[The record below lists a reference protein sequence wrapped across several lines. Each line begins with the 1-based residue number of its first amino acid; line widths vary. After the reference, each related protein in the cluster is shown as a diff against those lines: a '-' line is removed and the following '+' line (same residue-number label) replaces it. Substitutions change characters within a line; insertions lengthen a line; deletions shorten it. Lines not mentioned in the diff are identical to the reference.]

1 MIPMANADTQ
11 SLLEWLLDLLKDPAA
26 RADLLDDP
34 NRYLDIHG
42 FGDVDSRDLYDALCL
57 AADNDR
63 GHSDHNDHGNH
74 YPPPKHYNNHE
85 DAGHYLKSYITNNYT
100 YVDDRDTNVDNS
112 IHQKIDTDGGDFD
125 QNIDNHSVTASGDG
139 AIAAGGDIRDST
151 LTTGDGNVVGDNNEA
166 VTGNHNTTAFGQ
178 GDATNAS
185 FDDAHFGSGSGVS
198 LGGDAT
204 GSAQDNDTSTSVHG
218 GDGATT
224 VNAAG
229 DHGDA
234 NAVANQAHTESD
246 FDSHVDDHS
255 SVDNHADLNSHNSA
269 DFDDSHNTNIHT

>member
-1 MIPMANADTQ
+1 MANADTQ
-11 SLLEWLLDLLKDPAA
+11 SLLEWLLDLLKDPSA

-34 NRYLDIHG
+34 NKYLDDHG
-42 FGDVDSRDLYDALCL
+42 FGNVDSHDLYDALCL
-57 AADNDR
+57 AADDNN
-63 GHSDHNDHGNH
+63 HSHSDHGNH
-74 YPPPKHYNNHE
+74 FPPPKHYNNHE

-100 YVDDRDTNVDNS
+100 YIDDRDTNIDDS
-112 IHQKIDTDGGDFD
+112 IHQKIDTHGGDFD
-125 QNIDNHSVTASGDG
+125 QNIDNHPVVASGDG

-166 VTGNHNTTAFGQ
+166 VTGNHNTTAFGS

-198 LGGDAT
+198 LGGDAH

-218 GDGATT
+218 GSGATS

-234 NAVANQAHTESD
+234 NTVANQAHSESD
-246 FDSHVDDHS
+246 FDQHVDDHS
-255 SVDNHADLNSHNSA
+255 SVDNHADLNSHNT
-269 DFDDSHNTNIHT
+269 DHFDDSHNTNIHT

>member
-11 SLLEWLLDLLKDPAA
+11 SLLEWLLDLLKDPSA

-34 NRYLDIHG
+34 NKYLDDHG
-42 FGDVDSRDLYDALCL
+42 FGNVDARDLYDSLCL
-57 AADNDR
+57 AADND
-63 GHSDHNDHGNH
+63 HSHNDHGNH

-100 YVDDRDTNVDNS
+100 YVDDRDTNIDDS
-112 IHQKIDTDGGDFD
+112 IHQKIDTHGGDFD
-125 QNIDNHSVTASGDG
+125 QTIDNHPVVASGDG

-151 LTTGDGNVVGDNNEA
+151 LTTGDGNVVGDGNRA
-166 VTGNHNTTAFGQ
+166 VTGDHNTTAFGQ

-204 GSAQDNDTSTSVHG
+204 GSAEHNDTSTSVHG

-229 DHGDA
+229 AGADA
-234 NAVANQAHTESD
+234 NTVADQTHNQSD
-246 FDSHVDDHS
+246 FDQDIDSHA
-255 SVDNHADLNSHNSA
+255 SVDNHADVASHNSVDTHDSH
-269 DFDDSHNTNIHT
+269 DFDLHT

>member
-1 MIPMANADTQ
+1 MANADTQ

-34 NRYLDIHG
+34 NRYLDSHG

-57 AADNDR
+57 AADHDNH
-63 GHSDHNDHGNH
+63 GHNDHGNH

>member
-11 SLLEWLLDLLKDPAA
+11 SLLEWLLDLLKDPSA

-34 NRYLDIHG
+34 NKYLDDHG
-42 FGDVDSRDLYDALCL
+42 FGNVDARDLYDSLCL
-57 AADNDR
+57 AADND
-63 GHSDHNDHGNH
+63 HSHNDHGNH

-100 YVDDRDTNVDNS
+100 YVDDRDTNIDDS
-112 IHQKIDTDGGDFD
+112 IHQKIDTHGGDFD
-125 QNIDNHSVTASGDG
+125 QTIDNHPVVASGDG

-151 LTTGDGNVVGDNNEA
+151 LTTGDGNVVGDGNRA
-166 VTGNHNTTAFGQ
+166 VTGDHNTTAFGQ

-198 LGGDAT
+198 LGGNAS
-204 GSAQDNDTSTSVHG
+204 GSAEDNDTSTAVHG
-218 GDGATT
+218 GSGATN

-229 DHGDA
+229 NDGNA
-234 NAVANQAHTESD
+234 NDVANQAHTTSD
-246 FDSHVDDHS
+246 FDQDIDSHS
-255 SVDNHADLNSHNSA
+255 SVDSHADVASHNSVDTHDSH
-269 DFDDSHNTNIHT
+269 DFDLHT